1 MTSPSTSLKRLATR
15 VLVACCIVGVTLTAQ
30 AQKFA
35 YIDSEYVLLHMPEY
49 ATAQTDLN
57 NYAIQWQADIEA
69 KLEAADRLEVAYRAE
84 RVLLTAEMRVKR
96 EDEIAKKRA
105 EAKDMQ
111 KQKFGVDGELFQKR
125 QELIEPIQQQIFES
139 LKDIASGSGY
149 MVIFDKS
156 NQSNMLY
163 TNPKYDIS
171 DRLIKKLGYVPG
183 ETIEPEGGKGDGDDK
198 GGQHDGPWPRRGQW
212 RQKQCPRPHE
222 QCHRG
227 TRQHRDTSWRQKLNK
242 DNRKGCLCASHI
254 SARPLTEQE
263 SHETHSP
270 HRLCGSPRHDRRSG
284 PKVWSPRRTGHLVDL
299 A

>member
-1 MTSPSTSLKRLATR
+1 MNSPSTFLKRLATR
-15 VLVACCIVGVTLTAQ
+15 ALLVFAFAGIGFATQ

-49 ATAQTDLN
+49 ATAQTELN
-57 NYAIQWQADIEA
+57 NYAIQWQADVEA

-96 EDEIAKKRA
+96 ENEIAKKRS
-105 EAKDMQ
+105 EAKEMQ
-111 KQKFGVDGELFQKR
+111 KQKFGVEGELFQKR

-183 ETIEPEGGKGDGDDK
+183 ETVQPEGGKDGDDGK
-198 GGQHDGPWPRRGQW
+198 GGGGMMDRG
-212 RQKQCPRPHE
+212 
-222 QCHRG
+222 
-227 TRQHRDTSWRQKLNK
+227 RDAVNGAK
-242 DNRKGCLCASHI
+242 DNARDRMN
-254 SARPLTEQE
+254 SATGGRGNTVTRP
-263 SHETHSP
+263 
-270 HRLCGSPRHDRRSG
+270 GG
-284 PKVWSPRRTGHLVDL
+284 KN
-299 A
+299 

>member
-1 MTSPSTSLKRLATR
+1 MSISNTPFTAIRQAILA
-15 VLVACCIVGVTLTAQ
+15 AMFVGISMGAQ

-49 ATAQTDLN
+49 AEAQTELN
-57 NYAIQWQADIEA
+57 NLAIGWQAEIED

-96 EDEIAKKRA
+96 EEEITKKRT

-111 KQKFGVDGELFQKR
+111 KQKFGVDGELFTKR
-125 QELIEPIQQQIFES
+125 QELIEPVQQQIFES

-183 ETIEPEGGKGDGDDK
+183 ETVEPEGGKDEGKGDSLMDRGRDAVNGAKDNARDK
-198 GGQHDGPWPRRGQW
+198 VNGAAGGRGGSGG
-212 RQKQCPRPHE
+212 
-222 QCHRG
+222 RG
-227 TRQHRDTSWRQKLNK
+227 TVS
-242 DNRKGCLCASHI
+242 
-254 SARPLTEQE
+254 RP
-263 SHETHSP
+263 
-270 HRLCGSPRHDRRSG
+270 GS
-284 PKVWSPRRTGHLVDL
+284 KN
-299 A
+299 

>member
-1 MTSPSTSLKRLATR
+1 MSISNTPFNRIRQARLA
-15 VLVACCIVGVTLTAQ
+15 AMFVGMSLGAQ

-49 ATAQTDLN
+49 AEAQTELN
-57 NYAIQWQADIEA
+57 NLAIGWQSEIED

-96 EDEIAKKRA
+96 EEEITKKRT

-111 KQKFGVDGELFQKR
+111 KQRFGVDGELFTKR
-125 QELIEPIQQQIFES
+125 QELIEPVQQQIFEA

-149 MVIFDKS
+149 MVVFDKS

-183 ETIEPEGGKGDGDDK
+183 ETIEPEGGKDDGKGDSLMDRGRDAVNGAKDNARDK
-198 GGQHDGPWPRRGQW
+198 INGATGGRGGSGG
-212 RQKQCPRPHE
+212 
-222 QCHRG
+222 RG
-227 TRQHRDTSWRQKLNK
+227 TVS
-242 DNRKGCLCASHI
+242 
-254 SARPLTEQE
+254 RP
-263 SHETHSP
+263 
-270 HRLCGSPRHDRRSG
+270 GS
-284 PKVWSPRRTGHLVDL
+284 KN
-299 A
+299 

>member
-1 MTSPSTSLKRLATR
+1 MNVFPSTFLPLRALA
-15 VLVACCIVGVTLTAQ
+15 LVAAIFCASAVH

-49 ATAQTDLN
+49 AAAQTELN
-57 NYAIQWQADIEA
+57 SYAMEWQADIEA

-105 EAKDMQ
+105 EAKEMQ

-156 NQSNMLY
+156 HQSNMLY

-171 DRLIKKLGYVPG
+171 ERLIKKLGYVPG
-183 ETIEPEGGKGDGDDK
+183 ETIEVEGGKTDNGGDSLMDK
-198 GGQHDGPWPRRGQW
+198 GRDAIDGAKDSARDRMDNARGAG
-212 RQKQCPRPHE
+212 
-222 QCHRG
+222 G
-227 TRQHRDTSWRQKLNK
+227 TR
-242 DNRKGCLCASHI
+242 
-254 SARPLTEQE
+254 P
-263 SHETHSP
+263 
-270 HRLCGSPRHDRRSG
+270 
-284 PKVWSPRRTGHLVDL
+284 TGKN
-299 A
+299 

>member
-1 MTSPSTSLKRLATR
+1 MTTNTPFFQRTLRKWVIDAWFWFLPRALAM
-15 VLVACCIVGVTLTAQ
+15 

-49 ATAQTDLN
+49 ATAQTELN
-57 NYAIQWQADIEA
+57 NYAIQWQAEMEA

-96 EDEIAKKRA
+96 KDEIAKKRV

-183 ETIEPEGGKGDGDDK
+183 ETVTPEGGSDDGKGSNSLMD
-198 GGQHDGPWPRRGQW
+198 RG
-212 RQKQCPRPHE
+212 
-222 QCHRG
+222 
-227 TRQHRDTSWRQKLNK
+227 RDAVNGAK
-242 DNRKGCLCASHI
+242 DN
-254 SARPLTEQE
+254 ART
-263 SHETHSP
+263 
-270 HRLCGSPRHDRRSG
+270 
-284 PKVWSPRRTGHLVDL
+284 

>member
-1 MTSPSTSLKRLATR
+1 MNVFPSSFLPLRALALGAAILFAGT
-15 VLVACCIVGVTLTAQ
+15 VY

-49 ATAQTDLN
+49 AAAQTELN
-57 NYAIQWQADIEA
+57 TYAMEWQADIEA

-105 EAKDMQ
+105 EAKEMQ

-156 NQSNMLY
+156 HQSNMLY

-171 DRLIKKLGYVPG
+171 ERLIKKLGYVPG
-183 ETIEPEGGKGDGDDK
+183 ETIEVEGGKTDNGGDSLMDK
-198 GGQHDGPWPRRGQW
+198 GRDAIDGAKDGARDRMDNARGAG
-212 RQKQCPRPHE
+212 
-222 QCHRG
+222 G
-227 TRQHRDTSWRQKLNK
+227 TRPTVKN
-242 DNRKGCLCASHI
+242 
-254 SARPLTEQE
+254 
-263 SHETHSP
+263 
-270 HRLCGSPRHDRRSG
+270 
-284 PKVWSPRRTGHLVDL
+284 
-299 A
+299 

>member
-1 MTSPSTSLKRLATR
+1 MTSPSTSLKRIATR
-15 VLVACCIVGVTLTAQ
+15 VLVAFAFVGVTVAAQ

-49 ATAQTDLN
+49 ATAQTELN
-57 NYAIQWQADIEA
+57 NFAIQWQADVEA

-105 EAKDMQ
+105 DAKDMQ

-183 ETIEPEGGKGDGDDK
+183 ETVEPEGGKDDGKGDSLMDRGRDAVKGAKDGARDK
-198 GGQHDGPWPRRGQW
+198 VNGVTGGRGGSSG
-212 RQKQCPRPHE
+212 
-222 QCHRG
+222 RG
-227 TRQHRDTSWRQKLNK
+227 TV
-242 DNRKGCLCASHI
+242 
-254 SARPLTEQE
+254 ARPT
-263 SHETHSP
+263 S
-270 HRLCGSPRHDRRSG
+270 
-284 PKVWSPRRTGHLVDL
+284 KN
-299 A
+299 

>member
-1 MTSPSTSLKRLATR
+1 MTSISTTLMRFTTHGMVLAA
-15 VLVACCIVGVTLTAQ
+15 LVLTAGAAE

-105 EAKDMQ
+105 EAKEMQ

-183 ETIEPEGGKGDGDDK
+183 ETVTPEGGKDDGK
-198 GGQHDGPWPRRGQW
+198 GGDSLMDRG
-212 RQKQCPRPHE
+212 RDAVNGAKDDARDRINDAS
-222 QCHRG
+222 RG
-227 TRQHRDTSWRQKLNK
+227 S
-242 DNRKGCLCASHI
+242 
-254 SARPLTEQE
+254 
-263 SHETHSP
+263 
-270 HRLCGSPRHDRRSG
+270 SG
-284 PKVWSPRRTGHLVDL
+284 TMTKPGGKN
-299 A
+299 

>member
-1 MTSPSTSLKRLATR
+1 MSISTTSLHQIRLA
-15 VLVACCIVGVTLTAQ
+15 LLAAMFVGMSLGAH

-49 ATAQTDLN
+49 AEAQTELN
-57 NYAIQWQADIEA
+57 NLAIGWQAEIED

-96 EDEIAKKRA
+96 EEEITKKRT

-111 KQKFGVDGELFQKR
+111 KQKFGVDGELFTKR
-125 QELIEPIQQQIFES
+125 QELIEPVQQQIFES

-183 ETIEPEGGKGDGDDK
+183 ETVEPEGGKDEGKGDSLMDRGRDAVNGAKDNARDRINGAA
-198 GGQHDGPWPRRGQW
+198 GGRGGSGG
-212 RQKQCPRPHE
+212 
-222 QCHRG
+222 RG
-227 TRQHRDTSWRQKLNK
+227 TVS
-242 DNRKGCLCASHI
+242 
-254 SARPLTEQE
+254 RP
-263 SHETHSP
+263 
-270 HRLCGSPRHDRRSG
+270 GS
-284 PKVWSPRRTGHLVDL
+284 KN
-299 A
+299 

>member
-1 MTSPSTSLKRLATR
+1 MTTHTKILKRMARITSA
-15 VLVACCIVGVTLTAQ
+15 VLFLVVTTTSMQ

-49 ATAQTDLN
+49 ASAQTELN
-57 NYAIQWQADIEA
+57 NFAIQWQSDIES

-96 EDEIAKKRA
+96 EDEISKKRA
-105 EAKDMQ
+105 EAKEMQ

-171 DRLIKKLGYVPG
+171 ERLIKKLGYVPG
-183 ETIEPEGGKGDGDDK
+183 ETVTPEGSK
-198 GGQHDGPWPRRGQW
+198 GGQEGKGGESLMDKG
-212 RQKQCPRPHE
+212 
-222 QCHRG
+222 
-227 TRQHRDTSWRQKLNK
+227 RDAVNGA
-242 DNRKGCLCASHI
+242 KGN
-254 SARPLTEQE
+254 ARDRIQGATGSGKGGLTK
-263 SHETHSP
+263 P
-270 HRLCGSPRHDRRSG
+270 GG
-284 PKVWSPRRTGHLVDL
+284 KN
-299 A
+299 

>member
-1 MTSPSTSLKRLATR
+1 MNHPSSQFFQRTLRGLCAS
-15 VLVACCIVGVTLTAQ
+15 VLVLASSLGH

-35 YIDSEYVLLHMPEY
+35 YIDSDYVLLHMPEY
-49 ATAQTDLN
+49 ATAQTELN
-57 NYAIQWQADIEA
+57 NFAIQWQSDIES

-96 EDEIAKKRA
+96 EEEISRKRA

-125 QELIEPIQQQIFES
+125 QELIEPVQQQIFES

-183 ETIEPEGGKGDGDDK
+183 ETVTPEGGSEEENGK
-198 GGQHDGPWPRRGQW
+198 GGGSLMDRG
-212 RQKQCPRPHE
+212 RDAVNGAKGSARDRMNSAVKGVSGG
-222 QCHRG
+222 RG
-227 TRQHRDTSWRQKLNK
+227 TSPTTRP
-242 DNRKGCLCASHI
+242 KG
-254 SARPLTEQE
+254 
-263 SHETHSP
+263 
-270 HRLCGSPRHDRRSG
+270 
-284 PKVWSPRRTGHLVDL
+284 KN
-299 A
+299 

>member
-1 MTSPSTSLKRLATR
+1 MSISNTPLNLIRQAMLA
-15 VLVACCIVGVTLTAQ
+15 AMIVGISLGAQ

-49 ATAQTDLN
+49 AEAQAELN
-57 NYAIQWQADIEA
+57 NLAIGWQAEIED

-96 EDEIAKKRA
+96 EEEITKKRT

-111 KQKFGVDGELFQKR
+111 KQKFGVDGELFTKR
-125 QELIEPIQQQIFES
+125 QELIEPVQQQIFES

-183 ETIEPEGGKGDGDDK
+183 ETVEPEGGKDEGKGDSLMDRGRDAVNGAKDNARDK
-198 GGQHDGPWPRRGQW
+198 VNGATGGRGGSGG
-212 RQKQCPRPHE
+212 
-222 QCHRG
+222 RG
-227 TRQHRDTSWRQKLNK
+227 TVS
-242 DNRKGCLCASHI
+242 
-254 SARPLTEQE
+254 RP
-263 SHETHSP
+263 
-270 HRLCGSPRHDRRSG
+270 GS
-284 PKVWSPRRTGHLVDL
+284 KN
-299 A
+299 

>member
-1 MTSPSTSLKRLATR
+1 MNFSITPFNRMRQALLASMFVGMSL
-15 VLVACCIVGVTLTAQ
+15 GAQ

-49 ATAQTDLN
+49 AEAQTELN
-57 NYAIQWQADIEA
+57 NLAIGWQAEIED

-96 EDEIAKKRA
+96 EEEITKKRT

-111 KQKFGVDGELFQKR
+111 KQKFGVDGELFTKR
-125 QELIEPIQQQIFES
+125 QELIEPVQQQIFES

-171 DRLIKKLGYVPG
+171 DRLIKALGFVPG
-183 ETIEPEGGKGDGDDK
+183 ETIEPEAGEGEENKSIQDRARDAMNKGKDAATGRMRGAAAGARGGGNTIG
-198 GGQHDGPWPRRGQW
+198 RG
-212 RQKQCPRPHE
+212 K
-222 QCHRG
+222 
-227 TRQHRDTSWRQKLNK
+227 N
-242 DNRKGCLCASHI
+242 
-254 SARPLTEQE
+254 
-263 SHETHSP
+263 
-270 HRLCGSPRHDRRSG
+270 
-284 PKVWSPRRTGHLVDL
+284 
-299 A
+299 

>member
-1 MTSPSTSLKRLATR
+1 MSISTTPLNLIRQALLAAMFVAVSL
-15 VLVACCIVGVTLTAQ
+15 GAQ

-49 ATAQTDLN
+49 AEAQTELN
-57 NYAIQWQADIEA
+57 NLAIGWQSEIED

-96 EDEIAKKRA
+96 EEEITKKRT

-111 KQKFGVDGELFQKR
+111 KQKFGVDGELFTKR
-125 QELIEPIQQQIFES
+125 QELIEPVQQQIFES

-183 ETIEPEGGKGDGDDK
+183 ETIEPEGGKDDGKGDSLMDRGRDAVNGAKDNARDK
-198 GGQHDGPWPRRGQW
+198 INGATGGRGGSGG
-212 RQKQCPRPHE
+212 
-222 QCHRG
+222 RG
-227 TRQHRDTSWRQKLNK
+227 TVS
-242 DNRKGCLCASHI
+242 
-254 SARPLTEQE
+254 RP
-263 SHETHSP
+263 
-270 HRLCGSPRHDRRSG
+270 GS
-284 PKVWSPRRTGHLVDL
+284 KN
-299 A
+299 

>member
-1 MTSPSTSLKRLATR
+1 MSISNTPFNRIRQALLAAMFVGMSL
-15 VLVACCIVGVTLTAQ
+15 GAQ

-49 ATAQTDLN
+49 AEAQTELN
-57 NYAIQWQADIEA
+57 NLAIGWQSEIED

-96 EDEIAKKRA
+96 EEEITKKRT

-111 KQKFGVDGELFQKR
+111 KQKFGVDGELFTKR
-125 QELIEPIQQQIFES
+125 QELIEPVQQQIFES

-183 ETIEPEGGKGDGDDK
+183 ETVEPEGGKDDGKGDSLMDRGRDAVKGAKDGARDK
-198 GGQHDGPWPRRGQW
+198 VNGVTGGRGGSSG
-212 RQKQCPRPHE
+212 
-222 QCHRG
+222 RG
-227 TRQHRDTSWRQKLNK
+227 TV
-242 DNRKGCLCASHI
+242 
-254 SARPLTEQE
+254 ARPT
-263 SHETHSP
+263 S
-270 HRLCGSPRHDRRSG
+270 
-284 PKVWSPRRTGHLVDL
+284 KN
-299 A
+299 

>member
-15 VLVACCIVGVTLTAQ
+15 ALLVFAFAGIGFATQ

-49 ATAQTDLN
+49 ATAQTELN
-57 NYAIQWQADIEA
+57 NYAIQWQADVEA

-96 EDEIAKKRA
+96 ENEIAKKRS
-105 EAKDMQ
+105 EAKEMQ
-111 KQKFGVDGELFQKR
+111 KQKFGVEGELFQKR

-183 ETIEPEGGKGDGDDK
+183 ETVQPEGGKDGDDGK
-198 GGQHDGPWPRRGQW
+198 GGGSIMDRG
-212 RQKQCPRPHE
+212 
-222 QCHRG
+222 
-227 TRQHRDTSWRQKLNK
+227 RDAVNGAK
-242 DNRKGCLCASHI
+242 DNARDRI
-254 SARPLTEQE
+254 NSATGGRGNTV
-263 SHETHSP
+263 T
-270 HRLCGSPRHDRRSG
+270 RSG
-284 PKVWSPRRTGHLVDL
+284 SKN
-299 A
+299 

>member
-1 MTSPSTSLKRLATR
+1 MTFSTSSFRSVTR
-15 VLVACCIVGVTLTAQ
+15 ACLVVLLMAAAWTAQ

-57 NYAIQWQADIEA
+57 NYAIQWQSDIEA

-183 ETIEPEGGKGDGDDK
+183 ETIEAEGGKSDGDDK
-198 GGQHDGPWPRRGQW
+198 GGSMMDRG
-212 RQKQCPRPHE
+212 RDAVNGAKNNARDRMNSATGGRGNTVTRP
-222 QCHRG
+222 G
-227 TRQHRDTSWRQKLNK
+227 GKN
-242 DNRKGCLCASHI
+242 
-254 SARPLTEQE
+254 
-263 SHETHSP
+263 
-270 HRLCGSPRHDRRSG
+270 
-284 PKVWSPRRTGHLVDL
+284 
-299 A
+299 

>member
-1 MTSPSTSLKRLATR
+1 MF
-15 VLVACCIVGVTLTAQ
+15 VGVSLGAQ

-49 ATAQTDLN
+49 AEAQTELN
-57 NYAIQWQADIEA
+57 NLAIGWQAEIED

-96 EDEIAKKRA
+96 EEEITKKRTD
-105 EAKDMQ
+105 AKDMQ
-111 KQKFGVDGELFQKR
+111 KQKFGVDGELFTKR
-125 QELIEPIQQQIFES
+125 QELIEPVQQQIFES

-183 ETIEPEGGKGDGDDK
+183 ETIEPEGGKDDGE
-198 GGQHDGPWPRRGQW
+198 GRQLDGPGRATRSTAPKTMPATKSTVPLAAVAVRVVVAHAS
-212 RQKQCPRPHE
+212 RQ
-222 QCHRG
+222 
-227 TRQHRDTSWRQKLNK
+227 QKLNFAFEFQ
-242 DNRKGCLCASHI
+242 G
-254 SARPLTEQE
+254 
-263 SHETHSP
+263 
-270 HRLCGSPRHDRRSG
+270 GS
-284 PKVWSPRRTGHLVDL
+284 
-299 A
+299 